1 MNKIIITA
9 IGTDEPGLVDKIS
22 SIINQNEGNIE
33 NSKMIKVCNQFAMI
47 IDFSYLH
54 NIDIIKTELGEI
66 KDLEVTYRSVHNLG
80 VSKKYYKKYIIKG
93 ADDQGI
99 VNKVSNFFS
108 NHDINII
115 EIDTF
120 LESAPITG
128 APLFNMKIT
137 ISYNKSNNMP
147 NIDSELINLCD
158 NLNLDIKIL

>member
-9 IGTDEPGLVDKIS
+9 IGSDKPGLVDKIS

-47 IDFSYLH
+47 IDFSCLH
-54 NIDIIKTELGEI
+54 NIDIIKTDLKKI
-66 KDLEVTYRSVHNLG
+66 KDLEVTYKSIDSSDT
-80 VSKKYYKKYIIKG
+80 SKKYYKKYVIKG
-93 ADDQGI
+93 VDDQGI
-99 VNKVSNFFS
+99 VNKVSKFFS
-108 NHDINII
+108 SHNINII

-137 ISYNKSNNMP
+137 ISHNQSNDIP
-147 NIDSELINLCD
+147 NIESELINLCD
-158 NLNLDIKIL
+158 NLNLDTKIL